1 MQSCFS
7 RQSIRRNLLLNIRN
21 FLSAVTS
28 RSQLWMA
35 SVAHRTHL
43 EVFTKCL
50 QSGVLLLL
58 ILKLVAKITL
68 VLTCSHS
75 ILNSGEGRMIDRFLV
90 ASLHAAGR
98 VAEARMRL
106 NEYEQTWSESRLEE
120 LMARLFKEK
129 RHADRLI
136 NELREAGWK
145 G

>member
-1 MQSCFS
+1 
-7 RQSIRRNLLLNIRN
+7 
-21 FLSAVTS
+21 
-28 RSQLWMA
+28 
-35 SVAHRTHL
+35 
-43 EVFTKCL
+43 
-50 QSGVLLLL
+50 
-58 ILKLVAKITL
+58 
-68 VLTCSHS
+68 
-75 ILNSGEGRMIDRFLV
+75 MIDRFLV